1 MLSQEIKRV
10 KDLKMQE
17 EPVMEAPLQLVAAAA
32 PALGPSIPTSIDCHL
47 LCAET
52 KGHDPDLPTIPHQ

>member
-1 MLSQEIKRV
+1 
-10 KDLKMQE
+10 MQE
-17 EPVMEAPLQLVAAAA
+17 EPVMGAPLQLVAVAA